1 MGELTLLSLGFA
13 FLYCQFL
20 DILLQFL
27 ERILKQGI
35 DTMAK
40 LRQNIAVKTKL
51 SSTLKSW
58 LPILQS
64 PINELEETLNK
75 VSEDNP
81 YIEVQ
86 SAFSTSLQGKLTPL
100 KAPQRGLHNTKNSM
114 GDKIELLT
122 IYEKSLTETLQEQI
136 TPPLFPT
143 KRSQEIALAIID
155 NLDNEGFFDCDINE
169 FLAELQERGIQADE
183 AEVDRVRHRF
193 CHLEPSGI
201 GAKDLEE
208 SLIFQLDISDLNHA
222 DYDMALQI
230 IKNLENHSK
239 FKKYKNYEK
248 IMKVIKDFRRIP
260 SLDFQEDSSVVIA
273 DIIVTQ
279 EDNNIELSL
288 NDSYYPS
295 MIIEKP
301 NSKQVQ
307 EDPYFKTKLK
317 EARDL
322 VDALDMRKATIRKI
336 GLMIIE
342 YQYDFFTG
350 GEIKPMK
357 LKDLADEF
365 GHSPSTISRAIANKF
380 LECSRGIFPIKSFFT
395 TAIDGDT
402 SNASIKDFLNE
413 LIKNEDKNK
422 PLSDIKILELIE
434 KKFDLKMVRRT
445 ITKYRKQLGILGSSQ
460 RKRMYEMSM

>member
-1 MGELTLLSLGFA
+1 
-13 FLYCQFL
+13 
-20 DILLQFL
+20 
-27 ERILKQGI
+27 
-35 DTMAK
+35 MAK
-40 LRQNIAVKTKL
+40 LRQNIAVKSKL

-64 PINELEETLNK
+64 PINELEEMLGK
-75 VSEDNP
+75 ISEDNP
-81 YIEVQ
+81 YIEIQ
-86 SAFSTSLQGKLTPL
+86 SAFSTSLQNKLTPL
-100 KAPQRGLHNTKNSM
+100 KSPQRSMHSAKNSI

-122 IYEKSLTETLQEQI
+122 IYEKGLIETLEEQI
-136 TPPLFPT
+136 SSPLFPT
-143 KRSQEIALAIID
+143 QRSQQIAYAIIG
-155 NLDNEGFFDCDINE
+155 NLNSEGFFDCDIQE
-169 FLAELQERGIQADE
+169 VIQDLQRDGIECDE
-183 AEVDRVRHRF
+183 AEIERVRKRF

-201 GAKDLEE
+201 GAKNLEE
-208 SLIFQLDISDLNHA
+208 SLVFQLDISNLEDT
-222 DYDMALQI
+222 DYDIALQI
-230 IKNLENHSK
+230 IRNLEQHTK

-248 IMKVIKDFRRIP
+248 IMKVIRDFRRIP
-260 SLDFQEDSSVVIA
+260 SLDFQEDSCAVIA
-273 DIIVTQ
+273 DIIIIQ
-279 EDNNIELSL
+279 QNNNIELAL

-301 NSKQVQ
+301 KLKNVE
-307 EDPYFKTKLK
+307 EDSYFKTKLK

-342 YQYDFFTG
+342 YQYDFFMG

-380 LECSRGIFPIKSFFT
+380 LECNRGIFPIKSFFT

-402 SNASIKDFLNE
+402 SNASIKEFLSDLVN
-413 LIKNEDKNK
+413 NEDKCK

-460 RKRMYEMSM
+460 RKRMYAMSI